1 MSAAE
6 VEIAP
11 DPAPVC
17 GRSTTGTICV
27 LSGVGVF
34 IGPAPPE
41 IVGDALGSAVGVI
54 VGDGAV
60 VDVAAAAEVSVAVG
74 V

>member
-11 DPAPVC
+11 DPAPVF

-41 IVGDALGSAVGVI
+41 IVADALGSAIGVV
-54 VGDGAV
+54 VGDGV
-60 VDVAAAAEVSVAVG
+60 VADVAAGVGVAVAVG